1 MYKGKQNLGY
11 TDPWNFDL
19 QKFYN
24 ILRDTYN
31 ITIIEGVDGLTIE
44 RFKQVAKSTNKIHW
58 PPVLKGP
65 VEND

>member
-1 MYKGKQNLGY
+1 MYKGKQNPGY

-44 RFKQVAKSTNKIHW
+44 RFKQVAKSTNKIH
-58 PPVLKGP
+58 
-65 VEND
+65 

>member
-1 MYKGKQNLGY
+1 MKSAPFAKRA
-11 TDPWNFDL
+11 NFAN
-19 QKFYN
+19 KFYN
-24 ILRDTYN
+24 ILRDTYD